1 MNINEDIIELIWK
14 NTKFSEYAKTALISR
29 DFSKNL
35 KNISEEDK
43 LKVIYNSKTTTEFI
57 IYYTIK
63 TAKEFNYNFN
73 ESKIKYTRNILNR
86 HYKYDKYKSIEFV
99 MIFCE
104 YVELVL
110 HSLNRNYRMLYKK
123 ICNLKNKFNDI
134 EITKESYV
142 EIISFFLKQNLKSNE
157 QVYNT
162 QKYNISTKTLSRAV
176 VILLLFE
183 INRMVYNRNIDDKK
197 RSNILITIQSK
208 KSNEFITILKKENY
222 PKYLNN
228 KIQSMY
234 LEHINI

>member
-14 NTKFSEYAKTALISR
+14 STKFSEYAKTALISR

-43 LKVIYNSKTTTEFI
+43 LKVIYDSKTTTEFI

-63 TAKEFNYNFN
+63 IANEYNYNFK
-73 ESKIKYTRNILNR
+73 ECKICYTRKNLNK
-86 HYKYDKYKSIEFV
+86 HYKYDKYKSIESV

-110 HSLNRNYRMLYKK
+110 HSLNRNYRILYKK
-123 ICNLKNKFNDI
+123 LCNLKNKFNDI
-134 EITKESYV
+134 KITKDSYV
-142 EIISFFLKQNLKSNE
+142 EIISFILKQNLKSNE

-162 QKYNISTKTLSRAV
+162 QKYNISTNTLSRAA

-183 INRMVYNRNIDDKK
+183 INKMVYNRNIDDIK
-197 RSNILITIQSK
+197 RSHLLITMQSK
-208 KSNEFITILKKENY
+208 KSDEFIGILKKENY

-228 KIQSMY
+228 KILSMF
-234 LEHINI
+234 LEHVNI

>member
-14 NTKFSEYAKTALISR
+14 NTKFPEYAKTTLISK

-43 LKVIYNSKTTTEFI
+43 IKVIYNSKTTTEFI

-63 TAKEFNYNFN
+63 IANKYNYNFK
-73 ESKIKYTRNILNR
+73 EYKINFTRKNLNKF
-86 HYKYDKYKSIEFV
+86 YNFDKYKSIESV
-99 MIFCE
+99 VIFCE

-110 HSLNRNYRMLYKK
+110 HSLNRNYRMLYEKL
-123 ICNLKNKFNDI
+123 CDLKNKFNDI
-134 EITKESYV
+134 KITKDSYV
-142 EIISFFLKQNLKSNE
+142 EIISFILKQNLKPNQ

-162 QKYNISTKTLSRAV
+162 QKYNISTNTLSRAA

-197 RSNILITIQSK
+197 RSDLLITMQSK
-208 KSNEFITILKKENY
+208 KSNEFIGILKQENY

-228 KIQSMY
+228 KILSMFR
-234 LEHINI
+234 EHVNI

>member
-35 KNISEEDK
+35 KNISEENK
-43 LKVIYNSKTTTEFI
+43 LKVIYDSKTTTEFI

-63 TAKEFNYNFN
+63 IANKYNYNFK
-73 ESKIKYTRNILNR
+73 ECKICYTRKSLNK
-86 HYKYDKYKSIEFV
+86 HYKYDKYKSIESV

-104 YVELVL
+104 YVELIL
-110 HSLNRNYRMLYKK
+110 HSLNRNYRILYKK
-123 ICNLKNKFNDI
+123 LCNLKNKFNDI
-134 EITKESYV
+134 EITKDTYV
-142 EIISFFLKQNLKSNE
+142 DMISFILKQNLKSNE

-162 QKYNISTKTLSRAV
+162 KKYNKSTNTLSRAV

-197 RSNILITIQSK
+197 RSHILITMQSK
-208 KSNEFITILKKENY
+208 KSNEFITILNKENY

-228 KIQSMY
+228 KILSMF
-234 LEHINI
+234 LEHVNI

>member
-86 HYKYDKYKSIEFV
+86 YYKYDKYKYIEFV
-99 MIFCE
+99 TIFCE

-110 HSLNRNYRMLYKK
+110 HSLNRNYRMLYKN

-134 EITKESYV
+134 KITKDSYV
-142 EIISFFLKQNLKSNE
+142 EIISFILKQNLKSKQ

-162 QKYNISTKTLSRAV
+162 KKYNISTNTLSRAA

-197 RSNILITIQSK
+197 RSDLLITMQSK
-208 KSNEFITILKKENY
+208 KSNEFIGILKKENY

-228 KIQSMY
+228 KILSMFR
-234 LEHINI
+234 EHVNT